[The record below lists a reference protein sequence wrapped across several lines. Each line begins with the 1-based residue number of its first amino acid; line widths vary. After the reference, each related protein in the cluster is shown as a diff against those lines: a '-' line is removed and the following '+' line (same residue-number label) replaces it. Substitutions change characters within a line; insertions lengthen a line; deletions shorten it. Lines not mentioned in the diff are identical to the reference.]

1 MLVRSRRHRG
11 ELLHGRHPRR
21 KGRAVAAR
29 GRHGQR
35 AAARRRHPRLLRTGR
50 RPGLRRP
57 LLRLRRPHRPR
68 SGAGAA
74 RRRHGPGRVSWFALL
89 LVPLA
94 LYAAYKLVGVALK
107 LVLAVVVVVAVY
119 WWAAPQM
126 GRSEERCAGKESVRK
141 CRCWWW
147 AYN

>member
-1 MLVRSRRHRG
+1 M
-11 ELLHGRHPRR
+11 
-21 KGRAVAAR
+21 
-29 GRHGQR
+29 
-35 AAARRRHPRLLRTGR
+35 
-50 RPGLRRP
+50 LRRP
-57 LLRLRRPHRPR
+57 LRSTRTDPLFPYTTLFLSLRRPHRPR

-74 RRRHGPGRVSWFALL
+74 RRRHGPGRVSWLALL

-126 GRSEERCAGKESVRK
+126 GWPTVSDLVSVFGPDLDGRRKIGRASCRERGGQ
-141 CRCWWW
+141 
-147 AYN
+147 